1 MYKIIS
7 TAITKKVYKKIQTK
21 HYKLKKKKQKRNHN
35 KCSAN
40 PHGVRKR
47 KIKKQK
53 TESRKPKNQIKWQTS
68 PPESV
73 NYENTPIKR

>member
-1 MYKIIS
+1 MYKVIS
-7 TAITKKVYKKIQTK
+7 TAITKKVYKKIETK
-21 HYKLKKKKQKRNHN
+21 QYKLKKTKQNHN

-68 PPESV
+68 LPESV

>member
-1 MYKIIS
+1 MYKVIS
-7 TAITKKVYKKIQTK
+7 TAITKKVYKKIETK
-21 HYKLKKKKQKRNHN
+21 QYKLKK

-68 PPESV
+68 LPESV